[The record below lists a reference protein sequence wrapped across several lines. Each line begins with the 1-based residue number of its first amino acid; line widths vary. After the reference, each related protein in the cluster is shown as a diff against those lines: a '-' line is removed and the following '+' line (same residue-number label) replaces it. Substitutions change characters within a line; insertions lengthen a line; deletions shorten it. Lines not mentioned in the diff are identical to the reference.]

1 MPGDSAES
9 HIFCVAETDRSHRM
23 IVKSYISF
31 CRTDKVNTHQQK
43 QQGGCMWGST
53 ASPSSSALVHQGMY
67 WYFINCIRC
76 TKFSWSRLVVQGA
89 PKNYHFYTFGIHFW
103 NVLEYTLSERF
114 ELCTFSL
121 NTQVEPCP
129 NTMIEIS
136 ANCTSPLP
144 HPLKK
149 WHYLMNGTS

>member
-31 CRTDKVNTHQQK
+31 CRTDKVNSQQK

-67 WYFINCIRC
+67 
-76 TKFSWSRLVVQGA
+76 
-89 PKNYHFYTFGIHFW
+89 
-103 NVLEYTLSERF
+103 
-114 ELCTFSL
+114 
-121 NTQVEPCP
+121 
-129 NTMIEIS
+129 
-136 ANCTSPLP
+136 
-144 HPLKK
+144 
-149 WHYLMNGTS
+149 